1 MGALRVSMI
10 ESWDLSLLI
19 DNSTRIHDARG
30 MTAQHFGVPLRDMPC
45 RPFIDFVAP
54 EQRAAFRRCIARVA
68 GGKEMGLT
76 AAKLLTCES
85 EPRQFYM
92 IAKRAS
98 EPERW
103 WLMIAADGPNAAAAA
118 QHMGTSP
125 GLADDEEFIAMVEG
139 AADQLSG
146 QVDMMRV
153 ASSLLQGRR
162 TSDKATPEVKEQ
174 LEMKFTKIVLD
185 NAYDGIATRP
195 GPGEYVMLKDREK
208 PAVEIVQQLEAA
220 AEELAITQLELGL
233 EVATVGLEKI
243 GRNLRGTKLG
253 QAVSE
258 LVEAGRDRKDEW
270 GERLPPRKPWIKPAA
285 IAAATGAVALIGLLL
300 FSL

>member
-1 MGALRVSMI
+1 MI

-30 MTAQHFGVPLRDMPC
+30 MTAQHFGVSLRDMPY
-45 RPFIDFVAP
+45 RPFIDFVVP

-76 AAKLLTCES
+76 AARLLTCEP
-85 EPRQFYM
+85 EPKQFYM
-92 IAKRAS
+92 IAKRAA

-103 WLMIAADGPNAAAAA
+103 WLMIAAEGPNSTGVA
-118 QHMGTSP
+118 QTMATAP
-125 GLADDEEFIAMVEG
+125 GLADDGEFIAMVEG
-139 AADQLSG
+139 ATEQVNG
-146 QVDMMRV
+146 RVDMMRV
-153 ASSLLQGRR
+153 ASALLQGKQP
-162 TSDKATPEVKEQ
+162 SDRATPEVREQ
-174 LEMKFTKIVLD
+174 LELKFNRIVLD

-195 GPGEYVMLKDREK
+195 GPGEYLLLKDRARPEG
-208 PAVEIVQQLEAA
+208 EIVEQLEAA

-243 GRNLRGTKLG
+243 AGDLRGAKLARLMG
-253 QAVSE
+253 E
-258 LVEAGRDRKDEW
+258 LVESARDGKDEW

-285 IAAATGAVALIGLLL
+285 ILAATGTLALIGLLL
-300 FSL
+300 FFS

>member
-1 MGALRVSMI
+1 MSMI

-30 MTAQHFGVPLRDMPC
+30 MTAQHFGVPLRDMPY
-45 RPFIDFVAP
+45 RPFIDFVVP
-54 EQRAAFRRCIARVA
+54 EQRAAFRRCIARVS
-68 GGKEMGLT
+68 GGKDMGLT
-76 AAKLLTCES
+76 AARLLTCEP

-92 IAKRAS
+92 IAKRAA

-118 QHMGTSP
+118 QHMANDP

-139 AADQLSG
+139 AVDQLKG

-153 ASSLLQGRR
+153 ASALLQGKQAAV
-162 TSDKATPEVKEQ
+162 KATPEVKEQ
-174 LEMKFTKIVLD
+174 LELKFTKIVLD

-195 GPGEYVMLKDREK
+195 APGEYVMLKDRERR
-208 PAVEIVQQLEAA
+208 ADDIVQQLEAA

-233 EVATVGLEKI
+233 EVATIGLERF
-243 GRNLRGTKLG
+243 GRNLRGTKLVR
-253 QAVSE
+253 AMSE

-270 GERLPPRKPWIKPAA
+270 GERLPPKKPWLKPAA
-285 IAAATGAVALIGLLL
+285 IAAATGTAALIALLL
-300 FSL
+300 FAF

>member
-1 MGALRVSMI
+1 MI

-30 MTAQHFGVPLRDMPC
+30 MTAQHFGVPLRDMPY
-45 RPFIDFVAP
+45 RPFIDFVVP
-54 EQRAAFRRCIARVA
+54 EQRAAFRRCIARVS
-68 GGKEMGLT
+68 GGKDMGLT
-76 AAKLLTCES
+76 AAKLLTCEP

-92 IAKRAS
+92 IAKRAA

-103 WLMIAADGPNAAAAA
+103 WLMIAADGPNSAGAA
-118 QHMGTSP
+118 QQMATAP

-139 AADQLSG
+139 AADQLNG

-153 ASSLLQGRR
+153 ASSLLQGKQ
-162 TSDKATPEVKEQ
+162 TNAKATTEVKDQ

-195 GPGEYVMLKDREK
+195 RPGEYMMLKDREK
-208 PAVEIVQQLEAA
+208 RASDIVQQLEAA

-233 EVATVGLEKI
+233 EVATVGLEKL
-243 GRNLRGTKLG
+243 GHNLRGTKLAR
-253 QAVSE
+253 AVSE
-258 LVEAGRDRKDEW
+258 LMEAGRDRKDEW

-285 IAAATGAVALIGLLL
+285 IAAATGTIALIGLLL
-300 FSL
+300 FLA

>member
-1 MGALRVSMI
+1 MSMI

-30 MTAQHFGVPLRDMPC
+30 MTAQHFGVPLRDMPY
-45 RPFIDFVAP
+45 RPFIDFVVP
-54 EQRAAFRRCIARVA
+54 EQRAAFRRCIARAA
-68 GGKEMGLT
+68 GGKDMGLT
-76 AAKLLTCES
+76 AAKLLTCEP

-92 IAKRAS
+92 IAKRAA

-118 QHMGTSP
+118 QQMATEP

-139 AADQLSG
+139 AADQLKG

-153 ASSLLQGRR
+153 ASSLLQGKQANA
-162 TSDKATPEVKEQ
+162 KATAEVKEQ
-174 LEMKFTKIVLD
+174 LEMRFTKIVLD

-220 AEELAITQLELGL
+220 AEEFAITQLELGL

-253 QAVSE
+253 RAVSE

-270 GERLPPRKPWIKPAA
+270 GERLPPHKPWIKPVAV
-285 IAAATGAVALIGLLL
+285 AAATGAAALIGLLL
-300 FSL
+300 FFF

>member
-1 MGALRVSMI
+1 MI

-30 MTAQHFGVPLRDMPC
+30 MTAQHFGVPLRDMPY
-45 RPFIDFVAP
+45 RPFIDLVLP
-54 EQRAAFRRCIARVA
+54 EQRAAIRRCIARESGA
-68 GGKEMGLT
+68 NDLGLT
-76 AAKLLTCES
+76 AAKLLTCEP

-103 WLMIAADGPNAAAAA
+103 WLMIAADGPNSAGAA
-118 QHMGTSP
+118 QQMATAP

-153 ASSLLQGRR
+153 ASSLLQGKRA
-162 TSDKATPEVKEQ
+162 SDKATPAVKEQ
-174 LEMKFTKIVLD
+174 LEIKFTKIVLD

-208 PAVEIVQQLEAA
+208 PAVEIVNQLEAA
-220 AEELAITQLELGL
+220 AEEFAITQLELGL

-243 GRNLRGTKLG
+243 GRNLRGTKLAR
-253 QAVSE
+253 AVSE
-258 LVEAGRDRKDEW
+258 LVKDGRDRKDEW
-270 GERLPPRKPWIKPAA
+270 GERLPPSKPWIKPAA
-285 IAAATGAVALIGLLL
+285 VAAATGIAALIGLLL
-300 FSL
+300 FF